1 MKKKQKKNWIAGAVK
16 HPGALRSTLG
26 AKAGKNISVSKL
38 KAAAQKPG
46 IEGKRARLAMVFS
59 HLRNKKK

>member
-1 MKKKQKKNWIAGAVK
+1 MKQKKNWIQGAVK

-26 AKAGKNISVSKL
+26 IKSGKTIPEAKL

-46 IEGKRARLAMVFS
+46 KEGQRARLAMVFS
-59 HLRNKKK
+59 HIRNKKK